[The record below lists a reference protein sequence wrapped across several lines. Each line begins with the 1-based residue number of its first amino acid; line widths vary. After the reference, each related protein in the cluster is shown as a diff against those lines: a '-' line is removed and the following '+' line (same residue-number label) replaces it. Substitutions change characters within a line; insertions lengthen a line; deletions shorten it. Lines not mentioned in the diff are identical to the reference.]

1 MSQKVVKKAK
11 LSYHNSDPL
20 QDFRLTRKHP
30 ISLGRAFFVFQLSE
44 VSNRF
49 PDSRFEHVWI
59 ILGIIFCAWDSSRI
73 QEKVENMKNLKL
85 QMLPQ
90 SWKKQVEKRFKIVQ
104 NLEKWM
110 IFDKSDRYYPIV
122 LGFFPLFWVNFG
134 VASVIFSIFTKKP
147 DARTKFEKSRLF
159 TKKIFFLKI
168 DRWVIL
174 GIFFS
179 IFFQTSIMITQNL

>member
-134 VASVIFSIFTKKP
+134 VASAIFSIFTEKP

-159 TKKIFFLKI
+159 TKKNFFWKLI
-168 DRWVIL
+168 DETFWE
-174 GIFFS
+174 F
-179 IFFQTSIMITQNL
+179 FFQFFFKLQLW

>member
-1 MSQKVVKKAK
+1 MSKNGPVFDSFFAKKMSQKVVKKAK

-90 SWKKQVEKRFKIVQ
+90 SWKNRSKNGSKLSKTLKNGWFSTKVIGTT
-104 NLEKWM
+104 L
-110 IFDKSDRYYPIV
+110 
-122 LGFFPLFWVNFG
+122 LFWD
-134 VASVIFSIFTKKP
+134 FSLC
-147 DARTKFEKSRLF
+147 FEW
-159 TKKIFFLKI
+159 T
-168 DRWVIL
+168 L
-174 GIFFS
+174 G
-179 IFFQTSIMITQNL
+179 